1 MTRKDDS
8 FLECY
13 LCGAPALWVVE
24 IAGEDEPISEEA
36 ACERH
41 ARGHR
46 HRALLT
52 APAAEPA
59 RASPAR

>member
-1 MTRKDDS
+1 MTREDTV
-8 FLECY
+8 LECY
-13 LCGAPALWVVE
+13 LCGAPALWVVA
-24 IAGEDEPISEEA
+24 IGGEDEPIGEEA

-52 APAAEPA
+52 APAVLPPTAPQV
-59 RASPAR
+59 R